1 MLENGKTTGKGI
13 GFISGKNRETFM
25 SYSELCRRSLRILHV
40 LQKRGVEPGQEIVFQ
55 LENNEHFIS
64 LFWACLFG
72 GMIPVP
78 VTVGHNDEHKRKL
91 FGIWRVLNHP
101 FLVAE
106 PESIVHLQKF
116 AFANGLD
123 GDLQRMMKES
133 EFYDNLAM
141 GSTPGIIHPSRV
153 EDMAFIQF
161 SSGSTGAPKGVIITH
176 ANALANTRAINQGY
190 GTTVNDSVLS
200 WVPLTHDMGLAAI
213 HLTAAEAGIDQYIMP
228 PDLFVR
234 NPMLWLD
241 KAHEHRITF
250 LSSPNFGYR
259 HFLNHYHPE
268 EEGPWDL
275 SSVRLILNGAEPIS
289 RTLCQE
295 FHEALVPYG
304 LNPNATLPAYGMA
317 EATVVVSLGRLGEA
331 LASSTV
337 DRTALQVG
345 SRVEE
350 LPADAPGS
358 LTLVDVGLPI
368 EDCEFR
374 ICDDKDQVLEDRML
388 GHVQIRGRNVSC
400 GYYNN
405 PEATA
410 AVLTPDGWLR
420 TGDLGFIRDGR
431 LVMAGRAKDVIF
443 VNGQNIYPHDLEQI
457 AGGLEGLDPG
467 KVAACGIPDP
477 TGERENIVFFA
488 VFRKGVRAFAPLAE
502 QIKRRVFHETG
513 LEAYAVLPIRHIPKT
528 TSGKPQRYKLA
539 ARYEAG
545 EFAETVRLL
554 EDLKTELSPDGGDRT
569 PREGLERQLSEL
581 WSAVLGTGPIGLHDH
596 LIEFGAHSLTLL
608 RLMDAMEKE
617 LKRRIRL
624 SELVSHPTVHTFAEY
639 LRQDKAGSSA
649 AAYSDFSVQAGQG
662 RNEPF
667 PLTEVQTA
675 YWLGRRPE
683 YELGGISSH
692 YYMEIET
699 KLSLPRLEEAL
710 QQLIRMHPMLRMIVT
725 VDGEQQILP
734 EVPYYPILAEDIRR
748 LTPEEQIS
756 RIEERRECMSHR
768 VFVPGRWPLFEME
781 AVKVSEDTHRLF
793 IGFDLLM
800 ADGYS
805 LRLFARD
812 WLACF
817 EHPGKR
823 FPECSF
829 TFRDYITAYLRMREA
844 PMYQEDRSYWM
855 KRLDSL
861 PPSPALPLTAPVL
874 SVAKPRFKRLQA
886 EVPELA
892 WEALRRRC
900 AAIRVTP
907 SALLC
912 TAYAEVLAYW
922 SNQSRFTLNVT
933 AFNRYPFHDEV
944 NRVIGDFTSLM
955 LVDVELGEGETF
967 KQRTGRMQERMMEVL
982 QHRHFDG
989 VEVIRELAKARQV
1002 GNSAIMPVVF
1012 TSLLFD
1018 DNDDEWSRIGTTQWA
1033 ISQTSQVYLDH
1044 QVMESGGKLNVNWD
1058 YVEDLFEPE
1067 VIEGMF
1073 RQYMELLL
1081 TLAETWETAK
1091 LQPPAQD
1098 LKLISRFNRTEE
1110 AILPATLHG
1119 LFEHQALRTPEAPAI
1134 VLGGASASGDTA
1146 RSGYTYWELQQRSAR
1161 IARYLRGQGIGRGD
1175 TVAVL
1180 AERRPETAANVLGV
1194 LKAGAAYVP
1203 VDPQYPLERRQYILA
1218 NAGCRLLLEADL
1230 YERERLAACELADDA
1245 SGEEMPE
1252 ARPEDLAYIIYTSG
1266 STGQPKGVAVRHDA
1280 AVNTIVDINRKF
1292 KVGADDRLLGLS
1304 SMGFDLSVYD
1314 LFGALAAGAA
1324 LVMVPDH
1331 RDMAAVLQTVETEGI
1346 TVWNSVPALMELA
1359 LDAAEPGRTFRG
1371 LRTALLSGDW
1381 IPLSLPDKLR
1391 STFPQ
1396 AEVVSLGGATEAA
1409 VWSIYYPVGEVQAGW
1424 SSIPYGRPLANQ
1436 TWHVLNEAGRL
1447 CPVGVEGELYIGGRG
1462 LAEGYQGDPGKTAEA
1477 FISHPE
1483 LGRLYRTGDYGVLRR
1498 EGVIE
1503 FRGRKDQQVKLRG
1516 YRIELGEI
1524 RSRLSEHPAVRQAVV
1539 IDRNDGSGKKYLCA
1553 YIVQTAGNS
1562 ADLTPD
1568 QTAELKQH
1576 LHDRLPEYMVPAF
1589 FVGIADVPLTANGK
1603 IDRKALP
1610 EPAAMLAAGTLPP
1623 AAPSRPIEHRLQ
1635 EIWAE
1640 LLKSEAIGVHDSFFD
1655 LGGDS
1660 LQAQQLINRMES
1672 RFGVRVPIRSLFAE
1686 PTIARLADLILGEA
1700 HEQVEHRSRAAAF
1713 AEAGKGL
1720 AARPSESVY
1729 YWSPAAAWEK
1739 RQDRLIIGSK
1749 TYSGGIVHLFP
1760 ELYFMAQKGVT
1771 LRSLNSS
1778 FPGVGESELQRFADE
1793 LIGTRVL
1800 INSPLTPQELF
1811 ASQTPLVENRYGD
1824 GLFTDEEVYKR
1835 FKSDQL
1841 TRSSEWSSV
1850 EGLALEDHE
1859 PYLPWAADR
1868 QSHRE
1873 FDESTL
1879 VPFRTLSG
1887 LLSIFRQRRTGDDIR
1902 YYYASAGG
1910 LYPIDVYVYVKK
1922 DRVERL
1928 SQGLYY
1934 YEPAAN
1940 KLHPVDSGM
1949 IGEDAHYFSNRNL
1962 FRSSA
1967 FSVFFLYNAEASMP
1981 RYGGMGYYLAALDT
1995 GIMVQALTQAA
2006 CMSGIGLCSVGDMN
2020 SSKIMPMFRSGRH
2033 TLLMHTVEGGWI
2045 RRGNGPLSDSTA
2057 SADPAVIR
2065 QEAQADPRPK
2075 AEAFPVSSAQKRLFL
2090 VQKMSPMSTGYNA
2103 PSAVLL
2109 QGKLDRGRFAA
2120 ALRQIIARHE
2130 ALRTSF
2136 LTVEGEPVQ
2145 VVHPT
2150 VDFEITCTQA
2160 ALSELDAILHSF
2172 VQPFDLTKAPLMRAA
2187 LVQLEDEKH
2196 VLLFD
2201 MHHIIADGT
2210 SGGILASEFALLYSG
2225 SSLPKPP
2232 RPYRDYAAEQQLLLG
2247 SAEMKRHE
2255 AYWLSVF
2262 SGPLPVLKLPLDKP
2276 RPAMQSFRGSS
2287 IGFEADLRLTRMLKQ
2302 LASQNEATLFMVL
2315 LAAYKVLLARL
2326 GGQEDVIVGTPIA
2339 GRQHADWDGVIGM
2352 FAGTAAL
2359 RSYPEGNKTFES
2371 YLREVKEAA
2380 IGAFEHQDYPFE
2392 ELVGRLG
2399 IIRDF
2404 SRNPLFDTAF
2414 ALQNMEVPQ
2423 VKFPQLSM
2431 EPYPFDK
2438 AITRFDLRLEAA
2450 ESEEGI
2456 AFTFEYCTDLFHQ
2469 DTIRKMA
2476 DSCIRILEAVTSDP
2490 SRRIRDIVLVD
2501 GETERRISE
2510 QFSKDEAQM
2519 VIDFDL

>member
-1 MLENGKTTGKGI
+1 MSTSTHLRGSLTEIMLENGKTTGKGI

-133 EFYDNLAM
+133 EFYDTLAM

-161 SSGSTGAPKGVIITH
+161 SSGSTGSPKGVIITH

-268 EEGPWDL
+268 EERPWDL

-295 FHEALVPYG
+295 FHETLVPYG

-317 EATVVVSLGRLGEA
+317 EATVVVSLGRLGEE

-337 DRTALQVG
+337 DRTALQVA

-374 ICDDKDQVLEDRML
+374 ICDDKDQVLDDRML
-388 GHVQIRGRNVSC
+388 GHVQIRGRNVSS

-513 LEAYAVLPIRHIPKT
+513 LEADAVLPIRHIPKT

-539 ARYEAG
+539 ARYESG

-649 AAYSDFSVQAGQG
+649 VAYSDFSVQAGQG

-734 EVPYYPILAEDIRR
+734 EVPYYPIPAEDIRR

-768 VFVPGRWPLFEME
+768 VFVPGRWPLFEVE
-781 AVKVSEDTHRLF
+781 AVKVSEDTHHLF

-844 PMYQEDRSYWM
+844 PMYQEDRSYWL

-912 TAYAEVLAYW
+912 TAYAEVLSYW

-989 VEVIRELAKARQV
+989 VEVIRELAKARQA

-1098 LKLISRFNRTEE
+1098 LELISRFNRTEE

-1119 LFEHQALRTPEAPAI
+1119 LFEQQAMRTPDAPAI
-1134 VLGGASASGDTA
+1134 VLGGPAETVGC
-1146 RSGYTYWELQQRSAR
+1146 GYTYRELQQRSAR

-1203 VDPQYPLERRQYILA
+1203 VDPQYPVERRQYILE
-1218 NAGCRLLLEADL
+1218 NAGCRLLLEEDL
-1230 YERERLAACELADDA
+1230 YELERLAACELADDA
-1245 SGEEMPE
+1245 SGEERPE

-1359 LDAAEPGRTFRG
+1359 LDAAEPGRTFRS

-1409 VWSIYYPVGEVQAGW
+1409 IWSIYYPVGEVQAGW

-1436 TWHVLNEAGRL
+1436 TWHVLSDAGRV

-1524 RSRLSEHPAVRQAVV
+1524 QSRLSEHPAVRQAVV

-1568 QTAELKQH
+1568 QTAELKQY
-1576 LHDRLPEYMVPAF
+1576 LRDRLPEYMVPAF
-1589 FVGIADVPLTANGK
+1589 FIGIAAVPLTANGK
-1603 IDRKALP
+1603 VDLTALP
-1610 EPAAMLAAGTLPP
+1610 EPAERSRTREEHVLPRSSIERIMAAIWEETL
-1623 AAPSRPIEHRLQ
+1623 
-1635 EIWAE
+1635 
-1640 LLKSEAIGVHDSFFD
+1640 GVKPVSIHDNFYD

-1660 LQAQQLINRMES
+1660 IKAIQIVARLQKHGLKLDTK
-1672 RFGVRVPIRSLFAE
+1672 SLFAL
-1686 PTIARLADLILGEA
+1686 PTIEDVSAFVRREVTMTPQGPVTGAVELTPVQRWFFAHIRTGRNHWNKSVMLYQRQGMDEAVVKSVFDALVQHHDALRIVFPASREGIAPVHLEPGVRGYTLDVFDYADDNCEQRILEEAVRLQSDMDLERGPLVRLGLFRTPAGERLLIAVHHLVIDGISLRILLEDFADGYRQAWNREPIVFQPKTASYQAWSQHLKEYAASRAYAADAGYWEGLQRTCADLLQSGEAAQLPVQRGGTDPIMANCSTETLVLGRQLTDRLLKEAHRAYSTRVNELLLTALGLAVREWTGKGKVIIEVEGHGRAELGEA
-1700 HEQVEHRSRAAAF
+1700 LDTTRTIGWFTSMYPVVLDIPYTEDLADAIIGVKETLRRVPNQGVGYGLRYYGSTGSEGTADSRSVIRPEIRF
-1713 AEAGKGL
+1713 NYLGDFGQDWNQEL
-1720 AARPSESVY
+1720 FDLSFLPSEASM
-1729 YWSPAAAWEK
+1729 SPASE
-1739 RQDRLIIGSK
+1739 RQHVLDLIGLVRE
-1749 TYSGGIVHLFP
+1749 G
-1760 ELYFMAQKGVT
+1760 
-1771 LRSLNSS
+1771 
-1778 FPGVGESELQRFADE
+1778 ELQLMWMYNRHEIPSLLVTEWVNDYKRH
-1793 LIGTRVL
+1793 LIRVMDHCTIQQTRVL
-1800 INSPLTPQELF
+1800 TP
-1811 ASQTPLVENRYGD
+1811 
-1824 GLFTDEEVYKR
+1824 
-1835 FKSDQL
+1835 
-1841 TRSSEWSSV
+1841 
-1850 EGLALEDHE
+1850 
-1859 PYLPWAADR
+1859 AD
-1868 QSHRE
+1868 
-1873 FDESTL
+1873 
-1879 VPFRTLSG
+1879 
-1887 LLSIFRQRRTGDDIR
+1887 
-1902 YYYASAGG
+1902 
-1910 LYPIDVYVYVKK
+1910 
-1922 DRVERL
+1922 
-1928 SQGLYY
+1928 
-1934 YEPAAN
+1934 
-1940 KLHPVDSGM
+1940 
-1949 IGEDAHYFSNRNL
+1949 
-1962 FRSSA
+1962 
-1967 FSVFFLYNAEASMP
+1967 
-1981 RYGGMGYYLAALDT
+1981 
-1995 GIMVQALTQAA
+1995 
-2006 CMSGIGLCSVGDMN
+2006 VGDED
-2020 SSKIMPMFRSGRH
+2020 
-2033 TLLMHTVEGGWI
+2033 LLFEE
-2045 RRGNGPLSDSTA
+2045 LEY
-2057 SADPAVIR
+2057 IR
-2065 QEAQADPRPK
+2065 Q
-2075 AEAFPVSSAQKRLFL
+2075 
-2090 VQKMSPMSTGYNA
+2090 
-2103 PSAVLL
+2103 
-2109 QGKLDRGRFAA
+2109 
-2120 ALRQIIARHE
+2120 
-2130 ALRTSF
+2130 
-2136 LTVEGEPVQ
+2136 
-2145 VVHPT
+2145 
-2150 VDFEITCTQA
+2150 
-2160 ALSELDAILHSF
+2160 
-2172 VQPFDLTKAPLMRAA
+2172 
-2187 LVQLEDEKH
+2187 
-2196 VLLFD
+2196 
-2201 MHHIIADGT
+2201 
-2210 SGGILASEFALLYSG
+2210 LYSG
-2225 SSLPKPP
+2225 
-2232 RPYRDYAAEQQLLLG
+2232 
-2247 SAEMKRHE
+2247 
-2255 AYWLSVF
+2255 
-2262 SGPLPVLKLPLDKP
+2262 
-2276 RPAMQSFRGSS
+2276 
-2287 IGFEADLRLTRMLKQ
+2287 T
-2302 LASQNEATLFMVL
+2302 NT
-2315 LAAYKVLLARL
+2315 
-2326 GGQEDVIVGTPIA
+2326 
-2339 GRQHADWDGVIGM
+2339 
-2352 FAGTAAL
+2352 
-2359 RSYPEGNKTFES
+2359 
-2371 YLREVKEAA
+2371 
-2380 IGAFEHQDYPFE
+2380 
-2392 ELVGRLG
+2392 
-2399 IIRDF
+2399 
-2404 SRNPLFDTAF
+2404 
-2414 ALQNMEVPQ
+2414 
-2423 VKFPQLSM
+2423 
-2431 EPYPFDK
+2431 
-2438 AITRFDLRLEAA
+2438 
-2450 ESEEGI
+2450 
-2456 AFTFEYCTDLFHQ
+2456 
-2469 DTIRKMA
+2469 
-2476 DSCIRILEAVTSDP
+2476 
-2490 SRRIRDIVLVD
+2490 
-2501 GETERRISE
+2501 
-2510 QFSKDEAQM
+2510 
-2519 VIDFDL
+2519 